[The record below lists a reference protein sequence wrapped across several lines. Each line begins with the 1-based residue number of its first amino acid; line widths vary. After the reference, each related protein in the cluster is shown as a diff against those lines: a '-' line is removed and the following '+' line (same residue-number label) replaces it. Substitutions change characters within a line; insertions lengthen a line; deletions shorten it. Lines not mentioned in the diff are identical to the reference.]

1 MWVKSG
7 FCATFWSS
15 KWDVTWP
22 LEAPAKEEAI
32 EFIVT
37 LDQTQQVRWVAL
49 RLLKLSAWI
58 RFDDMRE
65 KLCTLL
71 FWRNNHV
78 FFVTWKNMYVFYIYI
93 YIIYQLCIQV
103 IHHFFANKNP
113 RYLYIELIRCS
124 CCSEPW
130 LTQAELAQII
140 QILAWIGVYG
150 VKKHRVRWFR
160 NPTSH
165 GESTIF
171 CCGQVKKNW
180 TSRWNGG
187 DFSPFKKPCYLN
199 TFAPGQNLTWDFSF
213 TWMMDPNQ

>member
-93 YIIYQLCIQV
+93 YHLSVVYPSYPPFFCQQKPTV
-103 IHHFFANKNP
+103 FIHRTHSLLVLFG
-113 RYLYIELIRCS
+113 
-124 CCSEPW
+124 
-130 LTQAELAQII
+130 TLADTGR
-140 QILAWIGVYG
+140 IGTD
-150 VKKHRVRWFR
+150 HPDTRL
-160 NPTSH
+160 
-165 GESTIF
+165 
-171 CCGQVKKNW
+171 NW
-180 TSRWNGG
+180 RIWCQKT
-187 DFSPFKKPCYLN
+187 
-199 TFAPGQNLTWDFSF
+199 
-213 TWMMDPNQ
+213 